1 MRENRVS
8 DTALVAHLRASLLP
22 QRFPVRREAELEGGA
37 GEAGDAVSFHDHH
50 WPAPSVLSASAVRV
64 AGGDIAAALRAAG
77 IRQLLRALV
86 STTGSAREA
95 LAALAERVDTT
106 GLDIGLLV
114 LDVVAGRASGAACGK
129 AAAILPRAD
138 GAGEAVLAAGDI
150 LWLSAGDVAALPS
163 GTAAPLEGIGA
174 LVRGRVDRER
184 SGAACALL
192 FKARGR
198 LARETAFTIGNTHG
212 DIQVAAEKVRRFLE
226 MHGAGE
232 ADVTGIDVALDEILT
247 NVVNYGFEDGEA
259 HEIVLALSITAGL
272 LTIEVQDDGRPFDPL
287 GIPVPDIEAD
297 LESRQI
303 GGLGMHF
310 VRTLLDRVTYSRRN
324 GWNVLKLEKHLVEE
338 AEKAL

>member
-1 MRENRVS
+1 MREDRVS
-8 DTALVAHLRASLLP
+8 DTALVAHLRTSLLP

-37 GEAGDAVSFHDHH
+37 GEAGDAVCFYDHH

-64 AGGDIAAALRAAG
+64 AGGDLAAALRAAG

-86 STTGSAREA
+86 STAGSAREA
-95 LAALAERVDTT
+95 LAALAGRVDTT

-114 LDVVAGRASGAACGK
+114 LDVVTGRASGAACGK
-129 AAAILPRAD
+129 AAAVLPRAD
-138 GAGEAVLAAGDI
+138 GAGETVLAAGDI
-150 LWLSAGDVAALPS
+150 LWLSAGDVAASPA
-163 GTAAPLEGIGA
+163 GAAAPLEGIAA
-174 LVRGRVDRER
+174 LVRGRVGGER
-184 SGAACALL
+184 PGAACALL

-198 LARETAFTIGNTHG
+198 LARETAFSIGNTHG
-212 DIQVAAEKVRRFLE
+212 DIQMAAQKVRRFLE

-259 HEIVLALSITAGL
+259 HEIVLALSIASGL

-287 GIPVPDIEAD
+287 GIPAPDIEAD

>member
-1 MRENRVS
+1 MREGPVS
-8 DTALVAHLRASLLP
+8 DAALIAHLRASLLP

-37 GEAGDAVSFHDHH
+37 GDAGDAVSFYDHH
-50 WPAPSVLSASAVRV
+50 WPAPSLLAASAVRV

-86 STTGSAREA
+86 AKTASAQEA
-95 LAALAERVDTT
+95 LAALAERIDTA

-114 LDVVAGRASGAACGK
+114 LDVVTGTASGAACGK
-129 AAAILPRAD
+129 AS
-138 GAGEAVLAAGDI
+138 AVLARSERAGTAVLQAGDI
-150 LWLSAGDVAALPS
+150 AWLTAGDVAAPP
-163 GTAAPLEGIGA
+163 AAVATPLDGIAA
-174 LVRGRVDRER
+174 LVHERIGRGR

-192 FKARGR
+192 VKARGR
-198 LARETAFTIGNTHG
+198 LAQEAAFSLGNTHG

-226 MHGAGE
+226 THGAGE

-247 NVVNYGFEDGEA
+247 NIVNYGFEDGGA
-259 HEIVLALSITAGL
+259 HEIVLVLSIASNL

-287 GIPVPDIEAD
+287 GIPEPDLEAD

-310 VRTLLDRVTYSRRN
+310 VRTLLDRVSYSRRN
-324 GWNVLKLEKHLVEE
+324 GWNVLKLEKHLVAE
-338 AEKAL
+338 AEKAS